1 LKVVSLTLREL
12 LREGGDKILT
22 DAIALEL
29 TARHLY
35 EQFARTKT
43 YSVFLDAEWEDL
55 WQRVYLDVD
64 DLFEESTH
72 HYPPDRATAAA
83 VAIEVLSAIDRV
95 ERSVESSGI
104 DVSHPEDI
112 GAWRL
117 AIADYLARMGGECTF
132 EELLSGLGLEL
143 VEVWMGVLL
152 GGFIISS
159 RVDSFYNGNFQIAS
173 GN

>member
-12 LREGGDKILT
+12 LREGGDKICK
-22 DAIALEL
+22 DAVALEL
-29 TARHLY
+29 AARNLY
-35 EQFARTKT
+35 KQFAQTKT

-104 DVSHPEDI
+104 DVSHSEDI

-117 AIADYLARMGGECTF
+117 AIADYVVKMGGECTF
-132 EELLSGLGLEL
+132 EELLSGLSLEL

-152 GGFIISS
+152 GGFMISS
-159 RVDSFYNGNFQIAS
+159 GVDGFYNHSFQIS
-173 GN
+173 V